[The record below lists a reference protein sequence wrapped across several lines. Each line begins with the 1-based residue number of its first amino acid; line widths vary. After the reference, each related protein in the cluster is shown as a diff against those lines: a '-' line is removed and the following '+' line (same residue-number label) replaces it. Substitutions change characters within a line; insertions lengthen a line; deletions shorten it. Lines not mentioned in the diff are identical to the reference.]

1 VPRLVPLLIASVL
14 LVSAARGVTVER
26 LRVESREQ
34 PLGIDDPAP
43 RLSWQLRSG
52 QHAQRQSAYQI
63 IVASSREL
71 LAKNTGDLWDTGKV
85 FSSETFGIAYGGAP
99 LRGDARYFWRV
110 RVWDSDNHDSGWSEP
125 SWWQTGLL
133 APADWKG
140 DWIGPIVETNS
151 PLLRHDFRVA
161 RTIARATAHVYAS
174 GWYRLLLN
182 GTELTERV
190 LAPVN
195 SNYPKGLFY
204 DSYDVTALL
213 TNGANAVGLWLGY
226 GYNQSY
232 SKYGYRWD
240 GPPAARLQL
249 EIVFTDGST
258 QTVVS
263 DGTWKWTASPII
275 ENDIYHGETY
285 DARREI
291 TNWSQAGF
299 DASAWTAVALRT
311 APNGPL
317 KSCPFPGLSVVADLR
332 AVKLTEPKPGLFIFD
347 FGQNIAGWVR
357 LKTNGPAG
365 TTIVLRHAEELH
377 DDGTLDTKT
386 NRAARAT
393 DTYILGSHGT
403 EIYEPRFTYHGF
415 RYVEVTGFPGAPPLD
430 SLTGRAV
437 RAAVEEAGSFRC
449 SDELISR
456 IHQNF
461 KWTIAN
467 NLVGI
472 PTDTATRDERTPC
485 QMDSLAVEDAA
496 MCNFALGPY
505 YTKWLNDIASDGG
518 NLPNWTG
525 DQVVLPFLLYQNY
538 GDRRILEKHFAN
550 MQQVVDKF
558 ATTAVESK
566 YWSGGFGD
574 WAAPNLDGS
583 YEGSFSEGELVARAF
598 FIRCARIVSDTAQL
612 LGHKAKAD
620 HYAALA
626 DQLVQ
631 DFEKRFFNAKTAT
644 YSSGRQVTSILP
656 LAFDL
661 VPAEKRPA
669 AVAALRQRIEGTNGG
684 HLDTGIFGT
693 RYLFDVLIDH
703 GLADLALA
711 VLTRPGYPGFADQIA
726 HGATTTWEQWSY
738 GGSMQTHDHAM
749 FSGPDATFFSRLGG
763 IQPGS
768 PGFREIV
775 IRPTFPTVLSFVECS
790 RQTPVGTISSH
801 WRRTK
806 HHLVLNVSIPANTT
820 ARVYLSAKTEELISE
835 SGRPV
840 RNAPGVSAVGIEAE
854 SVVVTVGSGDYEF
867 STPLSPPVPIR

>member
-1 VPRLVPLLIASVL
+1 MFRLAPLLIASVL
-14 LVSAARGVTVER
+14 LVSAASGVTIER
-26 LRVESREQ
+26 LRVEDRDQ
-34 PLGIDDPAP
+34 PLGIYDPAP
-43 RLSWQLRSG
+43 RLSWQLHSDQR
-52 QHAQRQSAYQI
+52 AQRQSAYQI

-85 FSSETFGIAYGGAP
+85 ASSETFGIAYGGPP
-99 LRGDARYFWRV
+99 LRADARYFWRV
-110 RVWDSDNHDSGWSEP
+110 RVWDGDNHESAWSES
-125 SWWQTGLL
+125 SWWQMGLL
-133 APADWKG
+133 APTDWKSK
-140 DWIGPIVETNS
+140 WIGANAETNS
-151 PLLRHDFRVA
+151 PLLRKDFA
-161 RTIARATAHVYAS
+161 LLRTIAHATAYVYAS

-213 TNGANAVGLWLGY
+213 TTGANAVGLWLGY

-232 SKYGYRWD
+232 SKYGYRWN
-240 GPPAARLQL
+240 GPPAALFQL

-258 QTVVS
+258 QTLAS
-263 DGTWKWTASPII
+263 DGTWKWTASPIV

-291 TNWSQAGF
+291 PDWSRANF
-299 DASAWTAVALRT
+299 DASAWTAVALRA
-311 APNGPL
+311 APDGPL
-317 KSCPFPGLSVVADLR
+317 KSCPFPGLSVVADLHP
-332 AVKLTEPKPGLFIFD
+332 VKLTEPKPGVFIFD

-357 LKTNGPAG
+357 LKTNGPGG
-365 TTIVLRHAEELH
+365 TKIVLRHAEELH

-393 DTYILGSHGT
+393 DTYTLGGHGNET
-403 EIYEPRFTYHGF
+403 YEPRFTYHGF
-415 RYVEVTGFPGAPPLD
+415 RYVEVTGVPGAPTLD

-449 SDELISR
+449 SAELINR
-456 IHQNF
+456 IHDNF
-461 KWTIAN
+461 TWTIAN

-485 QMDSLAVEDAA
+485 QMDSLAVEEAA
-496 MCNFALGPY
+496 MCNFNLGPY
-505 YTKWLNDIASDGG
+505 YTKWLNDIAGDGG

-538 GDRRILEKHFAN
+538 GDRRILEKHFVN

-558 ATTAVESK
+558 ASTAVESK

-574 WAAPNLDGS
+574 WAAPNPDDS

-598 FIRCARIVSDTAQL
+598 FIRCARIVSDTAQI
-612 LGHKAKAD
+612 LGDRTKVD

-626 DQLVQ
+626 NRLCEE
-631 DFEKRFFNAKTAT
+631 FEKRFFNPKTST

-669 AVAALRQRIEGTNGG
+669 VIAMLRQRIEGTDGG

-693 RYLFDVLIDH
+693 RYLFDVLIGH

-749 FSGPDATFFSRLGG
+749 FSGPDATFFSRLAG
-763 IQPGS
+763 IQPGT

-775 IRPTFPTVLSFVECS
+775 IRPTFPTALSFVECS
-790 RQTPVGTISSH
+790 RQTSVGKISSH

-806 HHLVLNVSIPANTT
+806 GHLVLNVSIPVNTT
-820 ARVYLSAKTEELISE
+820 ARVYLPAKTEKLISE
-835 SGRPV
+835 LGRPV
-840 RNAPGVSAVGIEAE
+840 QNAPGVSAVGSEAQ
-854 SVVVTVGSGDYEF
+854 SVVVMVGSGDYEF
-867 STPLSPPVPIR
+867 SAPLTSTAVGR